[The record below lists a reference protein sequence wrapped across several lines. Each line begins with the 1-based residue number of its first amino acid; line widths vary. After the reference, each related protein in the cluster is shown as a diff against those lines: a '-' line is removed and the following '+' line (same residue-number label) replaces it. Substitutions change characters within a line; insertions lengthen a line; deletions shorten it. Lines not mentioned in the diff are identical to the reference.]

1 MMISKVSEKYGL
13 SKDTLRYYENVGLI
27 PRVNRNDSGIRDYTE
42 IDCGWIE
49 FIKCMRD
56 AGLSVKTLIEYV
68 RLFQMGEETVEARK
82 KLLIEQRELLVAR
95 MADMQKT
102 LNRLNYKIEKYEKI
116 VEKEKEL
123 KIPDDLI
130 P

>member
-1 MMISKVSEKYGL
+1 MMISEVSEKYGL

-49 FIKCMRD
+49 FIKCMRG